1 MQNNNKSFILKG
13 LDCASC
19 AAKIE
24 EGVKRIEG
32 VTYANCDFVN
42 SKLSVEIDDSYELE
56 KTIKELKKL
65 VKNIEPNV
73 EIIEYENEKIKDDNE
88 LLRRGI
94 RYGISAILFTVALI
108 FNLSVYVKFTLFFIS
123 YIIVGGEVILTA
135 GKKIL
140 KGQVFDEHFLMSIAT
155 IGAFVI
161 GEYPESVAV
170 MLFYQIGELL
180 QDIAVDRS
188 KRSIKE
194 LMNIRPDYAN
204 LKIGYEIK
212 RVSPQE
218 VRPGDVIIVKPGEK
232 IPLDGKVIEGE
243 SMVDTSALTG
253 ESVLKEVYKGAD
265 VLSGF
270 INKNGL
276 LTIEVTREFAESTV
290 SKILGL
296 IEEASSKKAP
306 TEKFMTKFAKYYTP
320 IVVFLALIIAVIP
333 PLIIP
338 AATFK
343 EFIYRALIF
352 LVISCPCALVLSI
365 PLTFFAGIG
374 AASKNG
380 ILVKGSNYLE
390 ALSNVETV
398 VFDKTGTL
406 TKGVFKVTKIKSVNG
421 MSRDALLEYAA
432 YAESFSN
439 HPIAESILKAYGKEV
454 DRSKIKKY
462 EEISGNG
469 VRANIE
475 GKEVLVGNAKL
486 MKMGNIDCV
495 TGDSTGTIIHVAIDN
510 KYCGYI
516 LISDEV
522 KEDSPKAIES
532 LRKMGIKRIV
542 MLTGDNKAISDKIAA
557 SLRIDEVY
565 SELFPNEKVGI
576 LEKLYANNKKGKL
589 IFVGDGIND
598 APVLARADVGVAMG
612 GIGSDVAIEAADVVL
627 MTDEPSKLV
636 TAIKI
641 SKKTK
646 LIVWENILLALG
658 VKIVVLALG
667 ALGVPTMWEA
677 VFADVGVALL
687 AVLNALRV
695 LTGAV

>member
-94 RYGISAILFTVALI
+94 RYGISAILFAVALI

-135 GKKIL
+135 AKKIL

-155 IGAFVI
+155 IGAFAI
-161 GEYPESVAV
+161 GEYPEGVAV
-170 MLFYQIGELL
+170 MLFYQIGDLL
-180 QDIAVDRS
+180 QDAAVDRS

-194 LMNIRPDYAN
+194 LMDIRPDYAN
-204 LKIGYEIK
+204 LKIGDEIK
-212 RVSPQE
+212 RVSPEE
-218 VRPGDVIIVKPGEK
+218 VKTGDIIIVKPGER
-232 IPLDGKVIEGE
+232 IPLDGKVIDGK

-253 ESVLKEVYKGAD
+253 ESVLREVYEGSE

-276 LTIEVTREFAESTV
+276 LTIEVTQEFGESTV
-290 SKILGL
+290 SKILDL
-296 IEEASSKKAP
+296 VEKASSRKAS
-306 TEKFMTKFAKYYTP
+306 TENFITKFAKYYTP

-333 PLIIP
+333 LLIIP
-338 AATFK
+338 GATFK
-343 EFIYRALIF
+343 QFMYRALIF

-365 PLTFFAGIG
+365 PLSFFAGIG

-380 ILVKGSNYLE
+380 IIVKGSNYLE

-406 TKGVFKVTKIKSVNG
+406 TKGVFKLTEIKPVNG
-421 MSRDALLEYAA
+421 ISRDALLEYTA

-469 VRANIE
+469 VRANID
-475 GKEVLVGNAKL
+475 GKKVLVGNAKL
-486 MKMGNIDCV
+486 MKAENIDCV
-495 TGDSTGTIIHVAIDN
+495 TSDSIGTIIHVAIDN
-510 KYCGYI
+510 KYSGYI
-516 LISDEV
+516 VISDEV
-522 KEDSPKAIES
+522 KEDSSRAIEG
-532 LRKMGIKRIV
+532 LREMGIKRIV

>member
-94 RYGISAILFTVALI
+94 QYGISAILFTVALI

-140 KGQVFDEHFLMSIAT
+140 KGQVFNEHFLMSIAT

-641 SKKTK
+641 SQKTK

>member
-1 MQNNNKSFILKG
+1 VQNNNKSFILKG

-94 RYGISAILFTVALI
+94 RYGISAILFAVALI

-140 KGQVFDEHFLMSIAT
+140 KGQVFNEHFLMSIAT

-406 TKGVFKVTKIKSVNG
+406 TKGVFKLTEIKPVNG
-421 MSRDALLEYAA
+421 ISRDALLEYTA

-469 VRANIE
+469 VRANID
-475 GKEVLVGNAKL
+475 GKKVLVGNAKL
-486 MKMGNIDCV
+486 MKAENIDCV
-495 TGDSTGTIIHVAIDN
+495 TSDSIGTIIHVAIDN
-510 KYCGYI
+510 KYSGYI
-516 LISDEV
+516 VISDEV
-522 KEDSPKAIES
+522 KEDSSRAIEG
-532 LRKMGIKRIV
+532 LREMGIKRIV

-667 ALGVPTMWEA
+667 ALGVATMWEA

>member
-1 MQNNNKSFILKG
+1 VQNNNKSFILKG

-94 RYGISAILFTVALI
+94 RYGISAILFAVALI

-135 GKKIL
+135 AKKIL

-155 IGAFVI
+155 IGAFAI
-161 GEYPESVAV
+161 GEYPEGVAV
-170 MLFYQIGELL
+170 MLFYQIGDLL
-180 QDIAVDRS
+180 QDAAVDRS

-194 LMNIRPDYAN
+194 LMDIRPDYAN
-204 LKIGYEIK
+204 LKIGDEIK
-212 RVSPQE
+212 RVSPEE
-218 VRPGDVIIVKPGEK
+218 VKTGDIIIVKPGER
-232 IPLDGKVIEGE
+232 IPLDGKVIDGK

-253 ESVLKEVYKGAD
+253 ESVLREVYEGSE

-276 LTIEVTREFAESTV
+276 LTIEVTQEFGESTV
-290 SKILGL
+290 SKILDL
-296 IEEASSKKAP
+296 VEKASSRKAS
-306 TEKFMTKFAKYYTP
+306 TENFITKFAKYYTP

-333 PLIIP
+333 LLIIP

-343 EFIYRALIF
+343 EFIYRTLIF

-406 TKGVFKVTKIKSVNG
+406 TKGVFKLTEIKPVNG
-421 MSRDALLEYAA
+421 ISRDALLEYTA

-469 VRANIE
+469 VRANID
-475 GKEVLVGNAKL
+475 GKKVLVGNAKL
-486 MKMGNIDCV
+486 MKAENIDCV
-495 TGDSTGTIIHVAIDN
+495 TSDSIGTIIHVAIDN
-510 KYCGYI
+510 KYSGYI
-516 LISDEV
+516 VISDEV
-522 KEDSPKAIES
+522 KEDSSRAIEG
-532 LRKMGIKRIV
+532 LREMGIKRIV

-667 ALGVPTMWEA
+667 ALGVATMWEA

-687 AVLNALRV
+687 AVLNSLR
-695 LTGAV
+695 LLNKK

>member
-1 MQNNNKSFILKG
+1 MNESGEVNTMQNNKRAFVLEKFG
-13 LDCASC
+13 CRSC
-19 AAKIE
+19 ALDAK
-24 EGVKRIEG
+24 GSFLN
-32 VTYANCDFVN
+32 ANCD
-42 SKLSVEIDDSYELE
+42 SDSCKLENDDSNEVYRR
-56 KTIKELKKL
+56 
-65 VKNIEPNV
+65 
-73 EIIEYENEKIKDDNE
+73 IIQ
-88 LLRRGI
+88 
-94 RYGISAILFTVALI
+94 YGISAILFAIALL
-108 FNLSVYVKFTLFFIS
+108 FNSLGYVKFTLFFVS
-123 YIIVGGEVILTA
+123 YIIAGGDVILKA
-135 GKKIL
+135 AKNIL
-140 KGQVFDEHFLMSIAT
+140 KGQIFDEYFLMSIAT
-155 IGAFVI
+155 IGAFAI

-180 QDIAVDRS
+180 QDIAVDHS

-253 ESVLKEVYKGAD
+253 ESVLKEVYKGAE

-333 PLIIP
+333 PLIMP

-352 LVISCPCALVLSI
+352 LIISCPCALVLSI
-365 PLTFFAGIG
+365 PLSFFAGIG

-390 ALSNVETV
+390 ALSDVETV

-406 TKGVFKVTKIKSVNG
+406 TKGVFKVTEIKSVNG

-454 DRSKIKKY
+454 DRTKIKKY

-486 MKMGNIDCV
+486 MKMENIDCV

-522 KEDSPKAIES
+522 KEDSSKAIES
-532 LRKMGIKRIV
+532 LKKMGIKRIV
-542 MLTGDNKAISDKIAA
+542 MLTGDNKAVSDKIGA
-557 SLRIDEVY
+557 SLGIDEVY
-565 SELFPNEKVGI
+565 SQLLPNEKVDV
-576 LEKLYANNKKGKL
+576 LEKLYADNKKGKL

-598 APVLARADVGVAMG
+598 APVLARSDVGVAMG
-612 GIGSDVAIEAADVVL
+612 GIGSDAAIEAADVVL

-641 SKKTK
+641 SKRTK

-658 VKIVVLALG
+658 VKVVVLALG
-667 ALGVPTMWEA
+667 ALGVATMWEA

-687 AVLNALRV
+687 AVLNSLR
-695 LTGAV
+695 LLNKK

>member
-1 MQNNNKSFILKG
+1 MNESGRVNTMQNNKRAFVLERFGCK
-13 LDCASC
+13 SC
-19 AAKIE
+19 ALDAKE
-24 EGVKRIEG
+24 SPLN
-32 VTYANCDFVN
+32 ANCD
-42 SKLSVEIDDSYELE
+42 SDSCKLENDDSNEVYRR
-56 KTIKELKKL
+56 
-65 VKNIEPNV
+65 
-73 EIIEYENEKIKDDNE
+73 IIQ
-88 LLRRGI
+88 
-94 RYGISAILFTVALI
+94 YGISAILFAIALL
-108 FNLSVYVKFTLFFIS
+108 FNSLGYVKFTLFFVS
-123 YIIVGGEVILTA
+123 YIIAGGDVILKA
-135 GKKIL
+135 AKNIL
-140 KGQVFDEHFLMSIAT
+140 KGRIFDEYFLMSIAT
-155 IGAFVI
+155 IGAFAI

-180 QDIAVDRS
+180 QDIAVDHS

-253 ESVLKEVYKGAD
+253 ESVLKEVYKGAE

-352 LVISCPCALVLSI
+352 LIISCPCALVLSI
-365 PLTFFAGIG
+365 PLSFFAGIG

-439 HPIAESILKAYGKEV
+439 HPIAESILEAYGKEV

-486 MKMGNIDCV
+486 MKMENIDCV

-542 MLTGDNKAISDKIAA
+542 MLTGDNKVVSDKIAA
-557 SLRIDEVY
+557 SLGIDEVY
-565 SELFPNEKVGI
+565 SQLLPNEKVGV
-576 LEKLYANNKKGKL
+576 LEKLYADNKKGKL

-598 APVLARADVGVAMG
+598 APVLARSDVGVAMG
-612 GIGSDVAIEAADVVL
+612 GIGSDAAIEAADVVL

-641 SKKTK
+641 SKRTK

-667 ALGVPTMWEA
+667 ALGVATMWEA

-687 AVLNALRV
+687 AVLNSLR
-695 LTGAV
+695 LLNKK

>member
-1 MQNNNKSFILKG
+1 MQNNKRAFVLERFGCK
-13 LDCASC
+13 SC
-19 AAKIE
+19 ALDAKE
-24 EGVKRIEG
+24 SPLN
-32 VTYANCDFVN
+32 ANCD
-42 SKLSVEIDDSYELE
+42 SDSCKLENDDSNEVYRR
-56 KTIKELKKL
+56 
-65 VKNIEPNV
+65 
-73 EIIEYENEKIKDDNE
+73 IIQ
-88 LLRRGI
+88 
-94 RYGISAILFTVALI
+94 YGISAILFAIALL
-108 FNLSVYVKFTLFFIS
+108 FNSLGYVKFTLFFVS
-123 YIIVGGEVILTA
+123 YIIAGGDVILKA
-135 GKKIL
+135 AKNIL
-140 KGQVFDEHFLMSIAT
+140 KGRIFDEYFLMSIAT
-155 IGAFVI
+155 IGAFAI

-180 QDIAVDRS
+180 QDIAVDHS

-253 ESVLKEVYKGAD
+253 ESVLKEVYKGAE

-352 LVISCPCALVLSI
+352 LIISCPCALVLSI
-365 PLTFFAGIG
+365 PLSFFAGIG

-439 HPIAESILKAYGKEV
+439 HPIAESILEAYGKEV

-486 MKMGNIDCV
+486 MKMENIDCV

-542 MLTGDNKAISDKIAA
+542 MLTGDNKVVSDKIAA
-557 SLRIDEVY
+557 SLGIDEVY
-565 SELFPNEKVGI
+565 SQLLPNEKVGV
-576 LEKLYANNKKGKL
+576 LEKLYADNKKGKL

-598 APVLARADVGVAMG
+598 APVLARSDVGVAMG
-612 GIGSDVAIEAADVVL
+612 GIGSDAAIEAADVVL

-641 SKKTK
+641 SKRTK

-667 ALGVPTMWEA
+667 ALGVATMWEA

-687 AVLNALRV
+687 AVLNSLR
-695 LTGAV
+695 LLNKK

>member
-94 RYGISAILFTVALI
+94 RYGISAILFAVALI

-140 KGQVFDEHFLMSIAT
+140 KGQVFNEHFLMSIAT

-406 TKGVFKVTKIKSVNG
+406 TKGVFKLTEIKPVNG
-421 MSRDALLEYAA
+421 ISRDALLEYTA

-439 HPIAESILKAYGKEV
+439 HPIAESILKAHGKEV

-469 VRANIE
+469 VRANID
-475 GKEVLVGNAKL
+475 GKKVLVGNAKL
-486 MKMGNIDCV
+486 MKAENIDCV
-495 TGDSTGTIIHVAIDN
+495 TSDSIGTIIHVAIDN
-510 KYCGYI
+510 KYSGYI
-516 LISDEV
+516 VISDEV
-522 KEDSPKAIES
+522 KEDSSRAIEG
-532 LRKMGIKRIV
+532 LREMGIKRIV

-667 ALGVPTMWEA
+667 ALGVATMWEA

>member
-94 RYGISAILFTVALI
+94 RYGISAILFAVALI

-135 GKKIL
+135 AKKIL

-155 IGAFVI
+155 IGAFAI
-161 GEYPESVAV
+161 GEYPEGVAV
-170 MLFYQIGELL
+170 MLFYQIGDLL
-180 QDIAVDRS
+180 QDAAVDRS

-194 LMNIRPDYAN
+194 LMDIRPDYAN
-204 LKIGYEIK
+204 LKIGDEIK
-212 RVSPQE
+212 RVSPEE
-218 VRPGDVIIVKPGEK
+218 VKTGDIIIVKPGER
-232 IPLDGKVIEGE
+232 IPLDGKVIDGK

-253 ESVLKEVYKGAD
+253 ESVLREVYEGSE

-276 LTIEVTREFAESTV
+276 LTIEVTQEFGESTV
-290 SKILGL
+290 SKILDL
-296 IEEASSKKAP
+296 VEKASSRKAS
-306 TEKFMTKFAKYYTP
+306 TENFITKFAKYYTP

-333 PLIIP
+333 LLIIP

-343 EFIYRALIF
+343 EFIYRTLIF

-406 TKGVFKVTKIKSVNG
+406 TKGVFKLTEIKPVNG
-421 MSRDALLEYAA
+421 ISRDALLEYTA

-469 VRANIE
+469 VRANID
-475 GKEVLVGNAKL
+475 GKKVLVGNAKL
-486 MKMGNIDCV
+486 MKAENIDCV
-495 TGDSTGTIIHVAIDN
+495 TSDSIGTIIHVAIDN
-510 KYCGYI
+510 KYSGYI
-516 LISDEV
+516 VISDEV
-522 KEDSPKAIES
+522 KEDSSRAIEG
-532 LRKMGIKRIV
+532 LREMGIKRIV